1 MVAVPRHSAA
11 LAANIAGE
19 MRAEEGDAKACS
31 KSGVRGVRVL
41 STEYRCWF
49 VLSISFHVWM
59 WGYTAY
65 KSTHWHKL
73 ESDGRMY
80 VHGMQPGWVFGI
92 RQDLSDPQWKTL
104 RKFLPLIAAGIP
116 LHASLSLGAKRLEAA
131 LPGSHVYFYCLSN
144 IGFIIFLHGGKSI
157 WPLLIAGVTYWIGK
171 VWKGSRL
178 NPVLTWVFCVAM
190 VVASDYLRGFQTW
203 SWLGTPLWFLERW
216 GSGVYAWQTQFN
228 LTMLRLISFNMERYW
243 VNNNT
248 RDGGGSRS
256 IGVEERAAGVDKDVM
271 MQALAERGGGDAKAG
286 AAGGGR
292 GALAMTCDDDYS
304 CLHLIAY
311 VFYIPL
317 YIAGPIMTFPAWL
330 DNTRHPQT
338 SVSRSKLAAMLL
350 QVGAYVLCI
359 ELLLHVYMYV
369 SINNHRSWD
378 LVLKYLP
385 SGLKIS
391 DFDILV
397 PEARSN
403 L

>member
-1 MVAVPRHSAA
+1 
-11 LAANIAGE
+11 
-19 MRAEEGDAKACS
+19 
-31 KSGVRGVRVL
+31 
-41 STEYRCWF
+41 
-49 VLSISFHVWM
+49 
-59 WGYTAY
+59 
-65 KSTHWHKL
+65 
-73 ESDGRMY
+73 
-80 VHGMQPGWVFGI
+80 
-92 RQDLSDPQWKTL
+92 
-104 RKFLPLIAAGIP
+104 
-116 LHASLSLGAKRLEAA
+116 
-131 LPGSHVYFYCLSN
+131 
-144 IGFIIFLHGGKSI
+144 
-157 WPLLIAGVTYWIGK
+157 
-171 VWKGSRL
+171 
-178 NPVLTWVFCVAM
+178 M

-271 MQALAERGGGDAKAG
+271 MQALAERGGGDATAG

-385 SGLKIS
+385 SGTKIS

-397 PEARSN
+397 PEARASLQVQGDAMPAWEIAWGGFLTLN
-403 L
+403 FMYLKFLSIWRLFR